1 MACQGSS
8 RNSCPYNAWAAH
20 RLRTS
25 ISPSGHRP
33 IVKFRL
39 PVLRHRLLARRAWR
53 ETAVALS
60 IFALDAR
67 RWHRAARPNHSL
79 KWSANGLPP
88 GPASECTAL
97 FHWPGLA
104 ASRRRPL
111 SSNVR
116 PHRKPVLYLQ
126 WPRLPPRLSKGSP
139 RGPEKSKRNIASTRR
154 HLNIDERLVT
164 NADLSKNRESKSRQV
179 RFIF

>member
-1 MACQGSS
+1 LACQGSS
-8 RNSCPYNAWAAH
+8 RKSCPYNAWAAY

-39 PVLRHRLLARRAWR
+39 PVLSHRLLTRRAWR

-60 IFALDAR
+60 IFALVAR

-88 GPASECTAL
+88 GPVCGCGHFSTARAWRQAVVA
-97 FHWPGLA
+97 HLA
-104 ASRRRPL
+104 QTLGRTKTFLRLDMTVPL
-111 SSNVR
+111 STPS
-116 PHRKPVLYLQ
+116 
-126 WPRLPPRLSKGSP
+126 SP
-139 RGPEKSKRNIASTRR
+139 LRETTTSGTKTS
-154 HLNIDERLVT
+154 L
-164 NADLSKNRESKSRQV
+164 ADQQAQTLTSRSDT
-179 RFIF
+179 